1 MTAADDLIKLADG
14 FFVDGDYQS
23 QLAQL
28 GLDTL
33 DRIFHFQQGEN
44 LLKANLASWRH
55 RIRFQ
60 LPDGRFAY
68 LKRYV
73 HPPKPVQFKAWLQH
87 GERRFLSEYDKGPAT
102 SLRQADVLIPHVIAC
117 GGIWRGWFEE
127 KSFIITLEIPDAC
140 SLEKKLPECFHA
152 DHRHP
157 QRSRKDFILKTA
169 DFVRRFHQTGYR
181 HRDLYLAHL
190 FLSSGE
196 TLYLIDLHRTFKP
209 RLLADR
215 FQIKDIAQ
223 LHYSCPGDVISLADR
238 LRFYRAYKQKNK
250 LTEADKAWIRKV
262 HAKALR
268 IARHDRKHGREV
280 PFEKRRNQ
288 DILSSC

>member
-1 MTAADDLIKLADG
+1 MTAVDDLTKLAEG
-14 FFVDGDYQS
+14 FFVDSDYRS
-23 QLAQL
+23 QLAPL

-33 DRIFHFQQGEN
+33 DGVFTFQQGEN

-73 HPPKPVQFKAWLQH
+73 NPPKSVQFKAWLQH
-87 GERRFLSEYDKGPAT
+87 GRRRFLSEYDKGPA
-102 SLRQADVLIPHVIAC
+102 SLLRQVDVLIPHVIAC
-117 GGIWRGWFEE
+117 GGVRCGWLEE
-127 KSFIITLEIPDAC
+127 KSFIITLEIPNAC
-140 SLEKKLPECFHA
+140 SLEKKLPEYFY
-152 DHRHP
+152 DNNR
-157 QRSRKDFILKTA
+157 QSDTSRKDFIIKTA

-190 FLSSGE
+190 FLSGGE
-196 TLYLIDLHRTFKP
+196 TLYLIDLHRTFQP
-209 RLLADR
+209 RLLANR

-238 LRFYRAYKQKNK
+238 LRFYRAYRQKNR
-250 LTEADKAWIRKV
+250 LTAADKAWIRKV
-262 HAKALR
+262 HAKAVR
-268 IARHDRKHGREV
+268 IGRHDRKHGREV
-280 PFEKRRNQ
+280 PFEKRCEK